1 VFSVR
6 PDKVLAFAKGD
17 FSHTRHSFPDS

>member
-1 VFSVR
+1 VR